1 MLPWRG
7 VVAGCGGVGCVCGVG
22 MPLWLCLV
30 GAATGV
36 SLYSSAR
43 CCSLGL
49 RVCLSVRAWLFEWRV
64 AVCACCAPCFV
75 WGVLLR
81 ALWRVC
87 SIVCLS
93 VAPCSIA
100 CCWFV
105 TVCVVWLLLCGVRF
119 VSAPAPT
126 VAWFTPVC
134 VGVRLTAT
142 LVVVYCLLCK
152 GRFWQFAARFCAL
165 GCSR

>member
-1 MLPWRG
+1 MVLFT
-7 VVAGCGGVGCVCGVG
+7 
-22 MPLWLCLV
+22 
-30 GAATGV
+30 GAA
-36 SLYSSAR
+36 
-43 CCSLGL
+43 
-49 RVCLSVRAWLFEWRV
+49 RVRLFVRAWLFEWRV

-105 TVCVVWLLLCGVRF
+105 TVCVACRLLWRCVIRECARADCDVVHAGLCE
-119 VSAPAPT
+119 
-126 VAWFTPVC
+126 
-134 VGVRLTAT
+134 
-142 LVVVYCLLCK
+142 
-152 GRFWQFAARFCAL
+152 CAFDGDL
-165 GCSR
+165 GCRLFFTV